1 MAGTS
6 RGGHRDD
13 EPVDPMPYG
22 MYISAEGAQA
32 QAKRMETLANN
43 LANVD
48 TPGFKR
54 DVTTFRA
61 RFAEAIEQGLAAEGD
76 GSINDI
82 GGGVMVASVGTEFG
96 SGPLER
102 TGIPTDLAIEGD
114 GFFAIGKDGETVLT
128 RAGNFRLTADGR
140 LVTRDGHLVLNDT
153 GGPIAI
159 DPNLG
164 PWQLTVDG
172 GLQQGGGI
180 TDHLAVVR
188 PASRG
193 DLVKIGNNLF
203 RPLGPVRN
211 VPLAQRQVRQG
222 YLEGSTVNPTQ
233 EMMTL
238 IETSRAFEA
247 NTKLIQNQDSMIGSL
262 LRRVLQA

>member
-1 MAGTS
+1 
-6 RGGHRDD
+6 
-13 EPVDPMPYG
+13 MPYG

-32 QAKRMETLANN
+32 QAKRMETIANN

-61 RFAEAIEQGLAAEGD
+61 RFAEAIEEGIATPGD

-82 GGGVMVASVGTEFG
+82 GGGVMVASIRTQFG
-96 SGPLER
+96 AGPIER
-102 TGIPTDLAIEGD
+102 TGVATDLAIEGD
-114 GFFAIGKDGETVLT
+114 GFFAIRKEGQTLLT
-128 RAGNFRLTADGR
+128 RAGNFRLTSDGR
-140 LVTRDGHLVLNDT
+140 LVTREGNMVLNDT

-159 DPNLG
+159 DPDLG
-164 PWQLTVDG
+164 PWQFTVNG
-172 GLQQGGGI
+172 GLQQGGGV
-180 TDHLAVVR
+180 TDHVAVVR
-188 PASRG
+188 PRSRS
-193 DLVKIGNNLF
+193 DLVKIGDNLF
-203 RPLGPVRN
+203 RSLAPTRN
-211 VPLAQRQVRQG
+211 APLADRRVRQG
-222 YLEGSTVNPTQ
+222 YLEGSTVNPTA

-262 LRRVLQA
+262 IRRVLQT